1 MANILIYPIAFLAA
15 TPFFIDQLSEN
26 VFGEWM
32 LINSYIFI
40 ALHIIGFGLPDS
52 ITAYVAQAIGA
63 GNREKLYAYINV
75 SARIL
80 GRMMF
85 LTLLFGIVLF
95 LLYLAGYMFF
105 SDFIW
110 KTLIIATLII
120 SLKFPEVLFQSIFKG
135 LERYDFSAIFNIS
148 TKLGT
153 LILQIAVVANGFSL
167 YSMFLGNLL
176 VLFAVVT
183 IQGIVIYSKMPGFKP
198 HIFKRLPE
206 RKEIYHFGFWSW
218 LQTIISVIAYQM
230 DRFLIAYFLGT
241 ATVTYYVLAST
252 IANHLHM
259 AFVAVVSWLLPKIS
273 RLQAALEDTRTYF
286 HTIRAFSVG
295 FSLLVLV
302 ILYFVSE
309 PLFTLWLG
317 PEKYMKMMF
326 FFKLFL
332 VFEAFLILSIVP
344 NLYLNAT
351 KSLSFSTGLELMY
364 KSAIIVSMVAFF
376 IYWKTA
382 DSLIWGQIAALILFM
397 PVEYFLI
404 NKRILKENS
413 LKETI
418 FTMLP
423 SVFISGAI
431 LANDWIWSIVFFSL
445 GLLFYYFIYLKDKHF
460 KRSLLTE

>member
-15 TPFFIDQLSEN
+15 TPFFIDKLSEN

-40 ALHIIGFGLPDS
+40 AVHIIGFGMPDS
-52 ITAYVAQAIGA
+52 ITAHVAQAVGA
-63 GNREKLYAYINV
+63 GNRNKLYAYINV

-80 GRMMF
+80 GRMSV
-85 LTLLFGIVLF
+85 LTLAFAVGLF
-95 LLYLAGYMFF
+95 LLYLTGYILF

-135 LERYDFSAIFNIS
+135 LERYDFSAIFNIT

-167 YSMFLGNLL
+167 YSMFIGNLM
-176 VLFAVVT
+176 VLGVVVI
-183 IQGIVIYSKMPGFKP
+183 IQGFVIFGKLPEFKP
-198 HIFKRLPE
+198 HFFRSLPE

-259 AFVAVVSWLLPKIS
+259 AFVAVVGWLLPKIS
-273 RLQAALEDTRTYF
+273 RLKAALEDTRTYF

-295 FSLLVLV
+295 FSLLVIV
-302 ILYFVSE
+302 VLYFISE

-317 PEKYMKMMF
+317 PDKYLKMIL

-344 NLYLNAT
+344 NLYLNAI
-351 KSLSFSTGLELMY
+351 KSLSFNTGLELMY
-364 KSAIIVSMVAFF
+364 KSAIIVTMIGFF
-376 IYWKTA
+376 SYWNTA
-382 DSLIWGQIAALILFM
+382 ESLIWGQIAALFVFM
-397 PVEYFLI
+397 PVEYFLV
-404 NKRILKENS
+404 NKRVLEQNGF
-413 LKETI
+413 KETI

-431 LANDWIWSIVFFSL
+431 LANDWIWSIVFFTL
-445 GLLFYYFIYLKDKHF
+445 GLLCYYFIYLKDKHF